1 MYAYP
6 MSHTSSPRYIIKK
19 NTYMST
25 KKCSYNSMIYNQQI
39 LEINYRVVKLKYYI
53 VMKELL
59 LHAIIRTN
67 FTNMEQKKP
76 DIKQ

>member
-1 MYAYP
+1 
-6 MSHTSSPRYIIKK
+6 
-19 NTYMST
+19 MST
-25 KKCSYNSMIYNQQI
+25 KRYSYNSTIYNQQI
-39 LEINYRVVKLKYYI
+39 LEINYRVDKLKYYI

-67 FTNMEQKKP
+67 FTNIEQKKP